1 MVHSGQ
7 SVVRALELGL
17 RALRVLLIQLSYF
30 LLIMVIAVEPGR
42 VFLTRSFD
50 IDHFTLL
57 FNCRFLTPHLLCL
70 NDKFSFF
77 VSESGLKY

>member
-17 RALRVLLIQLSYF
+17 RALRHLLLQLSYF
-30 LLIMVIAVEPGR
+30 LIIMVIAVEPGR

-50 IDHFTLL
+50 IDHFALL
-57 FNCRFLTPHLLCL
+57 IN
-70 NDKFSFF
+70 
-77 VSESGLKY
+77 